1 MLWKIDKSISLKF
14 LKFARVILNNNWK
27 AFFVFLVALSITRLG
42 IGQTLERTVLI
53 RSTPT
58 QISDSLLIIPS
69 TISIRNATGQI
80 QISNHVFYPS
90 TNSIQVNK
98 RENDSLIILKYR
110 VLNNNFYRRAT
121 HKNISHQIPLKGF
134 IIDPFTYIPSTNL
147 SDWKKQDRNLDISGQ
162 YMRGITL
169 GNNQNLS
176 SSSNFNLRMQGRLT
190 NDIEI
195 NAVLADNQIPIQP
208 EGNTAQIQ
216 DFDNLFIQLKKD
228 NSILTAGDYYL
239 KQTAYPFLRFD
250 KKLQGLLLFN
260 SDSIRSGIRQQ
271 SKIAVAVTKG
281 KYNRQ
286 TINGKDQ
293 NQGPYR
299 LKGANGELFI
309 IIIAGTERVYI
320 NGELMQRGAG
330 ADYYIDY
337 NTGELTFTAKRLI
350 NNQSRIIVEFQYAE
364 RNYLRTTIFAEESI
378 KTKNGSFDI
387 QFFQE
392 QDAKNQPQENFKAG
406 AKSILASIGDSVQSA
421 YIGSEL
427 SSSFDPNKILYKKVL
442 KDTLGYIDSIFVY
455 TTESTSN
462 LFQVNFTN
470 VGKGNG
476 EYVVSQSLA
485 NGKVF
490 RYVGR
495 RNGDYLPISILIAPQ
510 RKQMVSLSG
519 DYLIN
524 GILFKGNFSLSDYN
538 HNLFSNVDKSDD
550 KGIASQIDMEK
561 VFAVNRWKI
570 IPGLHFIGIQK
581 EFSAIENFQTQEY
594 ARDWNLGSNTS
605 LQQNYI
611 HPQLKISRSL
621 KQTINYDFER
631 LLIGSYK
638 NYSGDRHTINLDWNE
653 RRWRV
658 KNKSSLLNS
667 KNDEKKS
674 SFVRQDMLFSVSP
687 DKHQKSEWTI
697 HYNEENNRW
706 KDSSLQYLK
715 TSFHNKTLGGIV
727 KNTDSSK
734 AIYSIQ
740 YDRRW
745 DFHPQYVS
753 DSLFQRAD
761 QIQSR
766 AGFKLND
773 FQRIQIIGNWRYL
786 ALTNSKN
793 KQTLLA
799 QLSYE
804 GESKKGIWHWQS
816 AYESGTIQEPKR
828 QYAFLKVPD
837 GQGHFSW
844 IDLNGDGVQQLNEFT
859 ENDYTNNLRYDKVFI
874 PTNEYVAAN
883 QILWNGMLNLDFS
896 NANANEE
903 TEDEQKDLPWYK
915 QWSWQ
920 GNSSYL
926 RKALLSE
933 GDKGYLPFSS
943 ISDSS
948 IIGNQLSLQ
957 SSFSIK
963 PSSNNWYAWIIWN
976 KNQGRML
983 TTLGLENKG
992 KQEWLL
998 KGRVPLFLQIELQP
1012 VIMFGTKFTDNTY
1025 NKVQAY
1031 SIDYF
1036 TYQPV
1041 LFWLKQS
1048 NRISIDAQIKKLKHI
1063 QNEITGKSQI
1073 IQYTADYKWAKA
1085 NLGQFTGKVQYATV
1099 RYPYATNTILAL
1111 NVLEGLRP
1119 GRNLLAGINWE
1130 KRTKSGLEWTIG
1142 YEIRQNG
1149 ANTRWIQMG
1158 RMTLRALF

>member
-1 MLWKIDKSISLKF
+1 M
-14 LKFARVILNNNWK
+14 
-27 AFFVFLVALSITRLG
+27 
-42 IGQTLERTVLI
+42 GQTLERTVII
-53 RSTPT
+53 RNTTT
-58 QISDSLLIIPS
+58 QISDSLAIIPS
-69 TISIRNATGQI
+69 SIRC
-80 QISNHVFYPS
+80 SNL
-90 TNSIQVNK
+90 QG
-98 RENDSLIILKYR
+98 SLIISNTSFQTGNNSILIKKASNDSIIVLKYK
-110 VLNNNFYRRAT
+110 VLNSTFYQRST
-121 HKNISHQIPLKGF
+121 HKNIARQIPLKGF
-134 IIDPFTYIPSTNL
+134 VIDPFTYTPNSSLN
-147 SDWKKQDRNLDISGQ
+147 DWKKQDRNLDISGQ

-228 NSILTAGDYYL
+228 NSQLTAGDYYL
-239 KQTAYPFLRFD
+239 RQTNFPFLRFD
-250 KKLQGLLLFN
+250 KKLQGLLFQN
-260 SDSIRSGIRQQ
+260 SDSVYSGIRQQ
-271 SKIAVAVTKG
+271 TKLAVAITKG

-286 TINGKDQ
+286 TINGIEQ

-330 ADYYIDY
+330 ADYFIDY

-364 RNYLRTTIFAEESI
+364 RNYLRTTLFAEENL
-378 KTKNGSFDI
+378 KFKQGSFNV

-392 QDAKNQPQENFKAG
+392 QDAKNQPQEGFREG
-406 AKSILASIGDSVQSA
+406 AQGALAAIGDSIRSA
-421 YIGSEL
+421 YIASAQ
-427 SSSFDPNKILYKKVL
+427 SSSFDPNKVLYKKVL
-442 KDTLGYIDSIFVY
+442 IDTLGYTDSIFVY
-455 TTESTSN
+455 TNESDIN
-462 LFQVNFTN
+462 LFQLSFTN

-476 EYVVSQSLA
+476 EYVVAQTLA
-485 NGKVF
+485 NGKVY
-490 RYVGR
+490 RYVGK
-495 RNGDYLPISILIAPQ
+495 RNGDYLPISILVAPQ
-510 RKQMVSLSG
+510 RKQMISFSG
-519 DYLIN
+519 DYT
-524 GILFKGNFSLSDYN
+524 FKGIIFRGNLSLSDYN
-538 HNLFSNVDKSDD
+538 RNLFSSLDKKDD
-550 KGIASQIDMEK
+550 KGLATQIDIEK
-561 VFAVNRWKI
+561 PFLVKKWKI
-570 IPGLHFIGIQK
+570 TPGIHYVGIQ
-581 EFSAIENFQTQEY
+581 ESFTAIENFQTQEF
-594 ARDWNLGSNTS
+594 ARDWNIGSS
-605 LQQNYI
+605 QKLQQYYL
-611 HPQLKISRSL
+611 HPQLKLAKSV
-621 KQTINYDFER
+621 KQNIIYDFER
-631 LLIGSYK
+631 LLIPANK
-638 NYSGDRHTINLDWNE
+638 NYLGDRQAINLDWNE
-653 RRWRV
+653 KRWRV
-658 KNKSSLLNS
+658 KNRTSVLNS
-667 KNDEKKS
+667 KSDEKSS
-674 SFVRQDMLFSVSP
+674 SFTRHDALMSIRP
-687 DKHQKSEWTI
+687 DKHQKSEWTVN
-697 HYNEENNRW
+697 YNEENNRW
-706 KDSSLQYLK
+706 KDSTLHYLN
-715 TSFHNKTLGGIV
+715 TSFHNKTLGGLL

-740 YDRRW
+740 MDRRW
-745 DFHPQYVS
+745 DYYPRYGS

-773 FQRIQIIGNWRYL
+773 LQRVQIIGNWRYL
-786 ALTNSKN
+786 ALTSSKN

-799 QLSYE
+799 QISYE
-804 GESKKGIWHWQS
+804 GESKKGLWHWQT

-844 IDLNGDGVQQLNEFT
+844 VDLNNDGIQQLNEFT
-859 ENDYTNNLRYDKVFI
+859 ENDYANNLRYDKVFI

-896 NANANEE
+896 NVGEE
-903 TEDEQKDLPWYK
+903 EDEERASLPWYK

-933 GDKGYLPFSS
+933 GDQGYLPFSK
-943 ISDSS
+943 IADSS
-948 IIGNQLSLQ
+948 IVGNQLSLQ
-957 SSFSIK
+957 SSISIK

-992 KQEWLL
+992 RDEWLIR
-998 KGRVPLFLQIELQP
+998 GRVPMFWQIELQP
-1012 VIMFGTKFTDNTY
+1012 IVSFGNKFAENSY
-1025 NKVQAY
+1025 NKTQAY
-1031 SIDYF
+1031 RIHYF

-1041 LFWLKQS
+1041 IFWLKQA
-1048 NRISIDAQIKKLKHI
+1048 NRISLDVLVKDLRHL
-1063 QNEITGKSQI
+1063 QNEITGKSKI

-1085 NLGQFTGKVQYATV
+1085 NYGQFTGKLQFANVK
-1099 RYPYATNTILAL
+1099 YPYATNTVLAL

-1119 GRNLLAGINWE
+1119 GRNVLLGINWE
-1130 KRTKSGLEWTIG
+1130 KRTKSGLEWIIG
-1142 YEIRQNG
+1142 YELRQNG

>member
-1 MLWKIDKSISLKF
+1 MLWKIDKSISCKF
-14 LKFARVILNNNWK
+14 LKFARVIFHPKLK
-27 AFFVFLVALSITRLG
+27 ITFALFLALSLSQLG
-42 IGQTLERTVLI
+42 IGQTLERKVVI
-53 RSTPT
+53 RNTPT
-58 QISDSLLIIPS
+58 QISDSLVIIPS
-69 TISIRNATGQI
+69 SISCSNSRGSLILSNTTYLAGNNSISIAKT
-80 QISNHVFYPS
+80 S
-90 TNSIQVNK
+90 TDSI
-98 RENDSLIILKYR
+98 IILKYK
-110 VLNNNFYRRAT
+110 VLNNTFYQRST
-121 HKNISHQIPLKGF
+121 HKNIARQIPLKGF
-134 IIDPFTYIPSTNL
+134 VIDPFTYTPTSNL
-147 SDWKKQDRNLDISGQ
+147 NDWKKQDRNLDISGQ

-176 SSSNFNLRMQGRLT
+176 SNSNFNLRMQGRLT

-228 NSILTAGDYYL
+228 NSLLTAGDYYL
-239 KQTAYPFLRFD
+239 RQTNFPFLRFD
-250 KKLQGLLLFN
+250 KKLQGLLFQN
-260 SDSIRSGIRQQ
+260 SDSVYSGIRQQ
-271 SKIAVAVTKG
+271 TKLAVAITKG

-286 TINGKDQ
+286 TINGIEQ

-330 ADYYIDY
+330 ADYFIDY

-364 RNYLRTTIFAEESI
+364 RNYLRTTLFAEENL
-378 KTKNGSFDI
+378 KFKQGSFNV

-392 QDAKNQPQENFKAG
+392 QDAKNQPQESFRAG
-406 AKSILASIGDSVQSA
+406 TQDALAAIGDSIRSA
-421 YIGSEL
+421 YIPSAQ
-427 SSSFDPNKILYKKVL
+427 SSSFDPNKVLYKKVL
-442 KDTLGYIDSIFVY
+442 IDTLGYTDSIFVY
-455 TTESTSN
+455 TNESNIN
-462 LFQVNFTN
+462 LFQLSFTN

-476 EYVVSQSLA
+476 EYTIAQTLA
-485 NGKVF
+485 NGKVY

-495 RNGDYLPISILIAPQ
+495 RNGEYLPISILVAPQ
-510 RKQMVSLSG
+510 RKQMLSFSG
-519 DYLIN
+519 DYQL
-524 GILFKGNFSLSDYN
+524 KGLVFRGNLSLSDYN
-538 HNLFSNVDKSDD
+538 HNLFSSLDKQDD
-550 KGIASQIDMEK
+550 KGLATQIDIERPM
-561 VFAVNRWKI
+561 VIHRWKI
-570 IPGLHFIGIQK
+570 TPGLHYIGIQ
-581 EFSAIENFQTQEY
+581 ETFTAIENFQTQEF
-594 ARDWNLGSNTS
+594 ARDWNLGTPHN
-605 LQQNYI
+605 LEQNYL
-611 HPQLKISRSL
+611 HPQIKVAKSL
-621 KQTINYDFER
+621 KQNIIYDFER
-631 LLIGSYK
+631 LLIPSNQSYR
-638 NYSGDRHTINLDWNE
+638 GDRQTLNIDWNE
-653 RRWRV
+653 KRWRV
-658 KNKSSLLNS
+658 KNRSSLLNS
-667 KNDEKKS
+667 KTDEKSS
-674 SFVRQDMLFSVSP
+674 SFARQDAMLSVRP
-687 DKHQKSEWTI
+687 DKHQKSEWTL

-706 KDSSLQYLK
+706 KDSTLAYLK
-715 TSFHNKTLGGIV
+715 TSFHNKTLGGFV

-734 AIYSIQ
+734 AVYTIQ
-740 YDRRW
+740 FDRRW
-745 DFHPQYVS
+745 DYHPQYGS

-773 FQRIQIIGNWRYL
+773 LQRIQVIGNWRYL
-786 ALTNSKN
+786 ALSSSKN

-804 GESKKGIWHWQS
+804 GESKKGLWHWQT

-844 IDLNGDGVQQLNEFT
+844 VDLNNDGIQQLNEFT

-896 NANANEE
+896 NTSGDEE
-903 TEDEQKDLPWYK
+903 EEEKTSLPWYK

-933 GDKGYLPFSS
+933 GDQGYLPFSK
-943 ISDSS
+943 IADSS
-948 IIGNQLSLQ
+948 IVGNQLSLQ
-957 SSFSIK
+957 SSISIK

-992 KQEWLL
+992 RDEWLIR
-998 KGRVPLFLQIELQP
+998 GRVPMFWQIELQP
-1012 VIMFGTKFTDNTY
+1012 IVSFGNKFAENSY
-1025 NKVQAY
+1025 NKTQAY
-1031 SIDYF
+1031 SIHYV

-1041 LFWLKQS
+1041 IFWLKQA
-1048 NRISIDAQIKKLKHI
+1048 NRISLDVQVKDLRHI
-1063 QNEITGKSQI
+1063 QNEIVGKSKI

-1085 NLGQFTGKVQYATV
+1085 NFGQFTGKLQYASV
-1099 RYPYATNTILAL
+1099 QFPYATNTVLAL

-1119 GRNLLAGINWE
+1119 GRNFLAGVNWE

-1142 YEIRQNG
+1142 YELRQNG